1 MGKVVDI
8 LKKVGA
14 ITTDSHIILT
24 SGKHSSKY
32 LNKDAL
38 YPHTLE
44 VSKIG
49 KMIAEKYKN
58 KNVEAVIGPA
68 IGGIILSQWTAHHLT
83 LLKKTEILGG
93 DSEKDEENNQ
103 IFRRGYDKL
112 VSGKKILVVEDFTTT
127 GGSVGKTVKSVKA
140 LGGKVIGV
148 CVMVNRDPKNV
159 TSALIGAPFKA
170 LGNFEADAYD
180 EKECPMCKIKMPIN
194 TKLGHGKEYLARKG
208 K

>member
-14 ITTDSHIILT
+14 ITTNSHIVLT

-58 KNVEAVIGPA
+58 KNVGVVIGPA
-68 IGGIILSQWTAHHLT
+68 MGGIIFTLS
-83 LLKKTEILGG
+83 IL
-93 DSEKDEENNQ
+93 
-103 IFRRGYDKL
+103 
-112 VSGKKILVVEDFTTT
+112 
-127 GGSVGKTVKSVKA
+127 
-140 LGGKVIGV
+140 
-148 CVMVNRDPKNV
+148 P
-159 TSALIGAPFKA
+159 P
-170 LGNFEADAYD
+170 
-180 EKECPMCKIKMPIN
+180 
-194 TKLGHGKEYLARKG
+194 
-208 K
+208 